1 MGLTPYFHDDHL
13 TVYQGDCREVM
24 AAMEPESVH
33 CVVTSPP
40 YWGLRDYG
48 TATWVGGE
56 EGCDHVEP
64 RGTILGKRS
73 ATFHGSNTQAA
84 HEGRYKVACAKCG
97 AVRQDSQL
105 GLEPTPEAFVAN
117 MVDVFREV
125 RRVLR
130 KDGTLWLNLG
140 DSYHH
145 TAGGYNP
152 DAPSNQPGHY
162 DGDPRGNAGS
172 RFEGGNERGLSGRR
186 YPGPLAGLKPKDL
199 VGIPWR
205 VAFALQADGWYLRSD
220 IIWSKPNPMPESV
233 TDRPTK
239 AHEYLF
245 LLTKSA
251 RYYYDADAVRESVD
265 SHPSGNGFVRPERIS
280 GGLAAG
286 DATDWQPTGGR
297 NLRTVWTIAT
307 APYPGAH
314 FATFPR
320 KLVEPCVKAGT
331 SERGVCSECGAPW
344 TREVEQGE
352 LIVNGHTAAKPPK
365 YDERR
370 REDFGSNAFH
380 TGMQPG
386 MARERSTTGWRP
398 SCDHSEPKMKGGNEA
413 YQTLPRGSSR
423 VREGAPAIEG
433 TAVADAEP
441 VAATVLD
448 PFAGSGTTGL
458 VAQALGRR
466 AVLIDL
472 NGEYLVQAMARNAQ
486 TPLGLVG

>member
-1 MGLTPYFHDDHL
+1 VGLTPFFHDDHL

-24 AAMEPESVH
+24 AAMGPESVH

-48 TATWVGGE
+48 IGE
-56 EGCDHVEP
+56 KG
-64 RGTILGKRS
+64 I
-73 ATFHGSNTQAA
+73 
-84 HEGRYKVACAKCG
+84 
-97 AVRQDSQL
+97 

-140 DSYHH
+140 DSY
-145 TAGGYNP
+145 
-152 DAPSNQPGHY
+152 
-162 DGDPRGNAGS
+162 AGS
-172 RFEGGNERGLSGRR
+172 GPNTNADFNERNGHASGQRKQEIAKSSVR
-186 YPGPLAGLKPKDL
+186 GYVGGGLKPKDL

-251 RYYYDADAVRESVD
+251 RYYYDADAVREPHTAGNIQQQLQPAKKASGD
-265 SHPSGNGFVRPERIS
+265 GDGRPSWVVAERY
-280 GGLAAG
+280 LNPA
-286 DATDWQPTGGR
+286 GR
-297 NLRTVWTIAT
+297 NLRSVWSIAT

-314 FATFPR
+314 FATFPP
-320 KLVEPCVKAGT
+320 KLVEPCVKAGCP
-331 SERGVCSECGAPW
+331 E
-344 TREVEQGE
+344 
-352 LIVNGHTAAKPPK
+352 
-365 YDERR
+365 
-370 REDFGSNAFH
+370 
-380 TGMQPG
+380 
-386 MARERSTTGWRP
+386 
-398 SCDHSEPKMKGGNEA
+398 GG
-413 YQTLPRGSSR
+413 
-423 VREGAPAIEG
+423 
-433 TAVADAEP
+433 
-441 VAATVLD
+441 TVLD
-448 PFAGSGTTGL
+448 PFAGSGTTGM

>member
-1 MGLTPYFHDDHL
+1 MTPYFQDDHL
-13 TVYQGDCREVM
+13 TVWQGDCREVM
-24 AAMEPESVH
+24 AAMEAESVH

-48 TATWVGGE
+48 TATWVGGD
-56 EGCDHVEP
+56 EGCDHVAIDTMRTAWANSVPGPAGATAKNAKGRNETKE
-64 RGTILGKRS
+64 RG
-73 ATFHGSNTQAA
+73 
-84 HEGRYKVACAKCG
+84 GRCSLCG

-125 RRVLR
+125 KRVLR

-140 DSYHH
+140 DSY
-145 TAGGYNP
+145 AASGGDDRNGSSDGATGRGDRP
-152 DAPSNQPGHY
+152 DQ
-162 DGDPRGNAGS
+162 
-172 RFEGGNERGLSGRR
+172 RR
-186 YPGPLAGLKPKDL
+186 RAGLKPKDL

-251 RYYYDADAVRESVD
+251 RYYYDADAVREAD
-265 SHPSGNGFVRPERIS
+265 SGYASGNGFDGRMGGSRQTAVDGGNGTPERFVPGS
-280 GGLAAG
+280 
-286 DATDWQPTGGR
+286 GR
-297 NLRTVWTIAT
+297 NLRSVWSIAT

-314 FATFPR
+314 FATFPP
-320 KLVEPCVKAGT
+320 KLVEPCVKAGCPAD
-331 SERGVCSECGAPW
+331 GV
-344 TREVEQGE
+344 
-352 LIVNGHTAAKPPK
+352 
-365 YDERR
+365 
-370 REDFGSNAFH
+370 
-380 TGMQPG
+380 
-386 MARERSTTGWRP
+386 
-398 SCDHSEPKMKGGNEA
+398 
-413 YQTLPRGSSR
+413 
-423 VREGAPAIEG
+423 
-433 TAVADAEP
+433 
-441 VAATVLD
+441 VLD
-448 PFAGSGTTGL
+448 PFGGSGTTGM